1 MRILAAL
8 IAAAALSAPAFGQT
22 ITERGDQALDVY
34 RFTEEGGPILADAPL
49 PTGPTTGAP
58 IYDFKTKSVAKAFAL
73 SLLVPGAGQFY
84 TGSKL
89 KGAIFLGIEA
99 LGWLGYFKY
108 DGEGDDITAE
118 YEQYARTHW
127 VEQAY
132 WDSLESKRT
141 ILKWQDDEVFPHH
154 LPYTINENGDTVGAW
169 NHEYYEN
176 IGKYDQFVWGWDD
189 LQQFEDPINS
199 TNPEVSFQSARRKEY
214 VGMREDANQKYDHA
228 RAAGI
233 VVIANHLVSALEA
246 AFSAKRYNSQAQ
258 HARRIDVDLKVVNLE
273 DTPTPW
279 VRVAYSF

>member
-1 MRILAAL
+1 MRISAAL

-34 RFTEEGGPILADAPL
+34 QYTESGGPQLADAPL
-49 PTGPTTGAP
+49 PATPQAGAP

-108 DGEGDDITAE
+108 DGEGDDLTAQ

-132 WDSLESKRT
+132 WDNLNTHRGIE
-141 ILKWQDDEVFPHH
+141 KWHDDDVFPHH
-154 LPYTINENGDTVGAW
+154 LPYTITENGDTVANV

-189 LQQFEDPINS
+189 LQQIESPINS
-199 TNPEVSFQSARRKEY
+199 TTPEVSFTSARRYEY
-214 VGMREDANQKYDHA
+214 VGMREDANKKYDHA

-246 AFSAKRYNSQAQ
+246 AFAAKSYNRQAQ
-258 HARRIDVDLKVVNLE
+258 HARRFDVDLKVVNLE